1 MITRGRFTLFAT
13 LTALVLV
20 ALAMIFFGYRMAQ
33 ELEREFLQR
42 SELMANNFADQV
54 RFRLKVRTSEELPQ
68 LQRELQEM
76 ASTFVMGLILYAQV
90 VWRGEVL
97 AQDVATS
104 IINVDLP
111 KGELSKGLVM
121 ERRRNGLEYLDIWRA
136 LESENSYVRLGIS
149 LVFLRTAIWETL
161 WPVGLWGFVLI
172 SVMSAG
178 AYLLWP
184 RWGRL
189 MGPVQVFSAVSPEG
203 GKGLIRLGQL
213 LIDDQSKEIRLN
225 GSTISV
231 NPREYALLYLLAS
244 EPGRVFSA
252 QEIIERAWGDEKFS
266 ATEDVKKYIYL
277 LRQKLEDDPQ
287 RPQRIVTVRGFGY
300 KLQMP
305 D

>member
-1 MITRGRFTLFAT
+1 MLFFAQR
-13 LTALVLV
+13 
-20 ALAMIFFGYRMAQ
+20 LAH

-54 RFRLKVRTSEELPQ
+54 RFRLKTRTTEELPQ

-104 IINVDLP
+104 IINFDLP
-111 KGELSKGLVM
+111 KGELSRESVM

-136 LESENSYVRLGIS
+136 LEPENSYVRLGIS
-149 LVFLRTAIWETL
+149 LVFLRTAIWEAL
-161 WPVGLWGFVLI
+161 WPIGLWGLVLI

-189 MGPVQVFSAVSPEG
+189 LGPVQVFSAVSPETT
-203 GKGLIRLGQL
+203 KEHGLICLGQL
-213 LIDDQSKEIRLN
+213 LIDDQAKEIRLN
-225 GSTISV
+225 GATISV
-231 NPREYALLYLLAS
+231 TPREYALLYLLAS

-252 QEIIERAWGDEKFS
+252 QEIIARAWGDEKFI
-266 ATEDVKKYIYL
+266 ATEDVKKYIYI
-277 LRQKLEDDPQ
+277 LRQKLERDPQ
-287 RPQRIVTVRGFGY
+287 QPQWIVTVRGFGY
-300 KLQMP
+300 RLQVP